1 MQLLFIF
8 LVALK
13 RLVCRWAKGMI
24 WPEMLVSVGWDLL
37 VANGHAAFKI
47 VFERQEFIHP
57 IEGTVI
63 NDVDDEGREVTLE
76 LARWVI

>member
-1 MQLLFIF
+1 M
-8 LVALK
+8 
-13 RLVCRWAKGMI
+13 
-24 WPEMLVSVGWDLL
+24 
-37 VANGHAAFKI
+37 ANGHAAFKI